1 MPSRRKSPTVR
12 RSPTVR
18 SSPTVRKSPRKTKER
33 PNYYGGGKGNEDDSG
48 DRDGSLIAVRKKVS
62 RQLSKTTGNVG
73 YKKSLRESQA
83 PTRKTSTDGLLE
95 SSESEFE
102 DKSESGSESES
113 DDERREGRRASASQ
127 GGNNKK
133 ASDYAKGTPRENE
146 GRHVVG
152 TRNSDAQEQGSDGT
166 PSDDS
171 RVLGTRKSSNQE
183 EQGRANTHGSVK
195 AGGRLNH
202 ASRNG
207 GNDSPSGTDED
218 RHDEGS
224 RTRHIHKGLQ
234 RRMFQR
240 EEVGQDEDSDG
251 EDEQVDLKRQVRMM
265 DRTIR
270 ELKRKN
276 ESLEL
281 RLDRET
287 KMSRTNKSM
296 LSGQEMNFVKDVN
309 DFCKEKLFPREKF
322 LRNNWQDYLPNDR
335 RSFYRLCMDNLS
347 IPEGSDPKDIWGR
360 VVVPAVRDKYQ
371 SLKCN
376 LNNKIKSVYM
386 GMKMLQKCR

>member
-1 MPSRRKSPTVR
+1 MPTL
-12 RSPTVR
+12 
-18 SSPTVRKSPRKTKER
+18 RKSPRKTKKK
-33 PNYYGGGKGNEDDSG
+33 PDYHGGNQGGEDDIENRGGNLIPGRKNVSEPLVKKK
-48 DRDGSLIAVRKKVS
+48 RKVGS
-62 RQLSKTTGNVG
+62 
-73 YKKSLRESQA
+73 KKSRRVSQA
-83 PTRKTSTDGLLE
+83 PTRNTSADALFA
-95 SSESEFE
+95 SSESEYE
-102 DKSESGSESES
+102 NKSESES
-113 DDERREGRRASASQ
+113 ERDVKRREGRRASASQ

-146 GRHVVG
+146 GRRIVG
-152 TRNSDAQEQGSDGT
+152 IRNSGTQEQGTDGT

-183 EQGRANTHGSVK
+183 QQGRAKTHGSVK
-195 AGGRLNH
+195 AGGRLND
-202 ASRNG
+202 ASRDC

-224 RTRHIHKGLQ
+224 RTRNIHKGLQ

-240 EEVGQDEDSDG
+240 EEVGRDEDSDG
-251 EDEQVDLKRQVRMM
+251 EDEVDLKRQLRMM

>member
-1 MPSRRKSPTVR
+1 
-12 RSPTVR
+12 
-18 SSPTVRKSPRKTKER
+18 
-33 PNYYGGGKGNEDDSG
+33 
-48 DRDGSLIAVRKKVS
+48 
-62 RQLSKTTGNVG
+62 
-73 YKKSLRESQA
+73 
-83 PTRKTSTDGLLE
+83 
-95 SSESEFE
+95 
-102 DKSESGSESES
+102 
-113 DDERREGRRASASQ
+113 
-127 GGNNKK
+127 
-133 ASDYAKGTPRENE
+133 
-146 GRHVVG
+146 
-152 TRNSDAQEQGSDGT
+152 
-166 PSDDS
+166 
-171 RVLGTRKSSNQE
+171 
-183 EQGRANTHGSVK
+183 
-195 AGGRLNH
+195 
-202 ASRNG
+202 
-207 GNDSPSGTDED
+207 
-218 RHDEGS
+218 
-224 RTRHIHKGLQ
+224 
-234 RRMFQR
+234 MFQR
-240 EEVGQDEDSDG
+240 EEVGRDEDSDG
-251 EDEQVDLKRQVRMM
+251 EDEVDLKRQLRMM

-322 LRNNWQDYLPNDR
+322 LRNNWQDYLPNDL

>member
-1 MPSRRKSPTVR
+1 VKKKWKVGSKKSRRV
-12 RSPTVR
+12 
-18 SSPTVRKSPRKTKER
+18 
-33 PNYYGGGKGNEDDSG
+33 
-48 DRDGSLIAVRKKVS
+48 
-62 RQLSKTTGNVG
+62 
-73 YKKSLRESQA
+73 SQA
-83 PTRKTSTDGLLE
+83 PTRNTSADALFA
-95 SSESEFE
+95 SSESEYE
-102 DKSESGSESES
+102 DKSESESESES
-113 DDERREGRRASASQ
+113 ERDVKRREGRRASASQ
-127 GGNNKK
+127 NGNNKK
-133 ASDYAKGTPRENE
+133 SSDYAKATPRDNE
-146 GRHVVG
+146 GRLVVG
-152 TRNSDAQEQGSDGT
+152 TRNSGAQEQGSDGT

-171 RVLGTRKSSNQE
+171 RVLGTRKSSDQE
-183 EQGRANTHGSVK
+183 EQRRASNKHGSVK

-207 GNDSPSGTDED
+207 GNDSPSGTDD
-218 RHDEGS
+218 NRHDEGS

-234 RRMFQR
+234 RKMFQR
-240 EEVGQDEDSDG
+240 EEVGQDADSDG

-322 LRNNWQDYLPNDR
+322 LRNNWQDYLPNDH